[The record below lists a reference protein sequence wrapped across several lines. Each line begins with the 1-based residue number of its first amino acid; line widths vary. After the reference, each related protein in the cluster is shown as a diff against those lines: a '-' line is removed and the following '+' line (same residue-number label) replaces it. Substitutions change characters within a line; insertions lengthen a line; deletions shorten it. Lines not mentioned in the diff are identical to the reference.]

1 MLIKIF
7 AYGVKGYCSV
17 AFNVFDGV
25 IVLLSTVEVVMT
37 YSGSDGGGASS
48 GGTISAFRAFRL
60 LRVFKLAKSWKKLSD
75 LLEKIGRTLSQIGYF
90 SILVV
95 LFIFIYS
102 LLGMELFAHLV
113 KLDPIT
119 KDIDRHGISPRENFD
134 DFFHA
139 FVSIFVVL
147 VGDDW

>member
-1 MLIKIF
+1 
-7 AYGVKGYCSV
+7 V

-25 IVLLSTVEVVMT
+25 IVILSTVEVIIM
-37 YSGSDGGGASS
+37 YSGSSSSVSS
-48 GGTISAFRAFRL
+48 GGAISAFRAFRL
-60 LRVFKLAKSWKKLSD
+60 LRLFKLAKSWKGLQD
-75 LLEKIGRTLSQIGYF
+75 LLKKIAATLSQIGYF
-90 SILVV
+90 AILVF

-102 LLGMELFAHLV
+102 LLGMELFAHNV
-113 KLDPIT
+113 KLDDDSEVDT
-119 KDIDRHGISPRENFD
+119 SDGESPRESFD